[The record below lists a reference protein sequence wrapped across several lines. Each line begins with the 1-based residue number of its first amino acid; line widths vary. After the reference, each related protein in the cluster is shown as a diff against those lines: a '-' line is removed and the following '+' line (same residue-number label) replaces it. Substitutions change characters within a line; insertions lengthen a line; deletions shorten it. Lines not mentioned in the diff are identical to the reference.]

1 MIKLIFIFIALVVTG
16 YTAAFLKDEPG
27 QIIIEWY
34 GWFIESSVAAII
46 LIIFTTII
54 VVFYIFRLLY
64 SLVKMPKNFKK
75 KVIESRNK
83 RGMSALYSGLSAVA
97 MNEKD
102 LAEFYYKKTK
112 NLIKESPLKLLL
124 EREIVRKEDKEST
137 QIAVLEKMLIH
148 PETKLL
154 ALKNWIDYS
163 IKKDDKEKAF
173 KLAKLIPREKDTPKW
188 FFEKIIL
195 LRVYENNWQ
204 DIFKIIKLMYK
215 YKKMNNREK
224 TDLLGK
230 IHYAKALHDQSKGN
244 INAALKSISLSFRY
258 SPEFSPAIATKASL
272 LFIKNKNKGLK
283 YAENL
288 WRKTPS
294 PDLLNFFLKIY
305 KNYTPLK
312 MLNYINGISIQ
323 NKNNNYS
330 NYAICHLAIKAHA
343 WSKAKSYL
351 EKISKN
357 NWTKNMYIMM
367 SEIDEMGHGNLKMS
381 KFWVEQSKS
390 AKMDSNWGCMSCSYV
405 SETWN
410 LICPKCY
417 NINKM
422 KWDKFFVNKAQT
434 ISKRSK
440 TDSSK
445 NLKEII
451 HKQSPENAARGILN
465 ELRDGIER

>member
-1 MIKLIFIFIALVVTG
+1 MIKLIFLFITLIVTG

-46 LIIFTTII
+46 LITLATII
-54 VVFYIFRLLY
+54 ILFYFFKLMY
-64 SLVKMPKNFKK
+64 SLIKMPNNIKN
-75 KVIESRNK
+75 KVIGNRNK

-102 LAEFYYKKTK
+102 LAELYYKKTK

-124 EREIVRKEDKEST
+124 EREVSKKEDKEST
-137 QIAVLEKMLIH
+137 QIVVLEKMLLH

-163 IKKDDKEKAF
+163 IKKDDKVKAF
-173 KLAKLIPREKDTPKW
+173 QLAKLIPINKDTPKW

-204 DIFKIIKLMYK
+204 DIYKIIKLMYK
-215 YKKMNNREK
+215 YKKINNKEK
-224 TDLLGK
+224 ADLLGK
-230 IHYAKALHDQSKGN
+230 IYYGKALHDQSKGN
-244 INAALKSISLSFRY
+244 INSALKSISLTFRY
-258 SPEFSPAIATKASL
+258 SPDFSPAIATKASL
-272 LFIKNKNKGLK
+272 LFIKDKNKALK
-283 YAENL
+283 YAESL
-288 WRKTPS
+288 WGKTPS

-312 MLNYINGISIQ
+312 MLNYINGISRQ
-323 NKNNNYS
+323 NKNNIYS
-330 NYAICHLAIKAHA
+330 NYAICHLAVKAHA
-343 WSKAKSYL
+343 WPKAKSHL
-351 EKISKN
+351 EKISKK

-367 SEIDEMGHGNLKMS
+367 SKIDEMGHGNFKMS
-381 KFWVEQSKS
+381 KFWIEESKS
-390 AKMDSNWGCMSCSYV
+390 AMTDSSWGCMSCSYV

-422 KWDKFFVNKAQT
+422 KWDNFFVHKTQA
-434 ISKRSK
+434 ISKRNK
-440 TDSSK
+440 IGSSK
-445 NLKEII
+445 NLKKII
-451 HKQSPENAARGILN
+451 HKQSPENAARGILS
-465 ELRDGIER
+465 ELKDGIER

>member
-1 MIKLIFIFIALVVTG
+1 MIKLILIFITLIASG
-16 YTAAFLKDEPG
+16 YTAAFLNDEPG

-46 LIIFTTII
+46 LIALTTII
-54 VVFYIFRLLY
+54 IVFYFFKLLY
-64 SLVKMPKNFKK
+64 SLIKMPKNIKK

-83 RGMSALYSGLSAVA
+83 RGMSALYSGLSAIA

-102 LAEFYYKKTK
+102 LAELYYKKTK
-112 NLIKESPLKLLL
+112 NLIKDGPLKLLL
-124 EREIVRKEDKEST
+124 EREIIEKKDKEPI
-137 QIAVLEKMLIH
+137 QIAVLEKMLLH

-154 ALKNWIDYS
+154 ALKNWINYS

-173 KLAKLIPREKDTPKW
+173 QLAKLIPIEKDTPKW

-204 DIFKIIKLMYK
+204 NIIKIIKFMYK
-215 YKKMNNREK
+215 YKKINNREK
-224 TDLLGK
+224 KDLLGK
-230 IHYAKALHDQSKGN
+230 IHYGKALHDQSKGN
-244 INAALKSISLSFRY
+244 INPALKSISLSFRY
-258 SPEFSPAIATKASL
+258 DPEFSPAVATKASL
-272 LFIKNKNKGLK
+272 LFIKDKNKGLK
-283 YAENL
+283 YAERV
-288 WRKTPS
+288 WGKAPS

-305 KNYTPLK
+305 KNYTPLQ
-312 MLNYINGISIQ
+312 MLNYINEISIK
-323 NKNNNYS
+323 NKSNNYS

-343 WSKAKSYL
+343 WPKAKNYL
-351 EKISKN
+351 EKISKD

-367 SEIDEMGHGNLKMS
+367 SKIDDMGHGNLKMS
-381 KFWVEQSKS
+381 KFWMKKSKS
-390 AKMDSNWGCMSCSYV
+390 AMIDSSWGCMSCSYV

-417 NINKM
+417 SLNKM
-422 KWDKFFVNKAQT
+422 KWDQFTVHKTQT
-434 ISKRSK
+434 ISKRNK

-451 HKQSPENAARGILN
+451 HKQSTENAARGILS
-465 ELRDGIER
+465 ELKDGIER